1 MDRAGCGLRR
11 GPDPVGADVIAL
23 ARRFAQAWMRFE
35 TTGWAD
41 ALGTAALFAT
51 LAAGLFLV
59 LGCGGWGPLR

>member
-1 MDRAGCGLRR
+1 M
-11 GPDPVGADVIAL
+11 IAL

-35 TTGWAD
+35 TGGWAD